1 MDTIILYEIPT
12 PDWSEKMTDQTFRN
26 DNDNTVVSLSRNLD
40 LVVPSADG
48 MSLMYTILSVEED
61 PIKIITRQHEYE
73 IRPTSQ
79 GRQLIDFRLCMR
91 HLGISIRRL
100 RSREAAGVN
109 PQGFT
114 ELGNPSLW

>member
-1 MDTIILYEIPT
+1 MDTIILYEIPV
-12 PDWSEKMTDQTFRN
+12 PDWSDKMTDHTFRN

-40 LVVPSADG
+40 LIVPSVDG

-79 GRQLIDFRLCMR
+79 GWRLNDFRLTM
-91 HLGISIRRL
+91 HNLGDSIRRL

-109 PQGFT
+109 PQGFK
-114 ELGNPSLW
+114 ELGNPTLW